1 MKWSRV
7 RIVLMIILGFSPLLP
22 AQDTEHSATLS
33 DKPTISAQDL
43 SGVWIQA
50 SAVSIQWFDSQGNR
64 LKDLP
69 MTPWAETKFK
79 ANSPTHGPNEVS
91 SVLSTDPIAK
101 CLPPGVPSIYMMTF
115 PMEIVQIPGRVIMF
129 FEYDH
134 YVRQIFTDGR
144 PHQNLTPTWMGDSI
158 GKWQG
163 DSFVIDTNGF
173 NDKTWIDNEGHPHSD
188 ALHVIE
194 RIRRIDH
201 QTMEDDINLE
211 DPKAYTTTLTTKRI
225 LTLKAGWN
233 IVEYICEDNDTFLEY
248 QKTATEGNK

>member
-1 MKWSRV
+1 
-7 RIVLMIILGFSPLLP
+7 
-22 AQDTEHSATLS
+22 
-33 DKPTISAQDL
+33 
-43 SGVWIQA
+43 
-50 SAVSIQWFDSQGNR
+50 
-64 LKDLP
+64 
-69 MTPWAETKFK
+69 
-79 ANSPTHGPNEVS
+79 
-91 SVLSTDPIAK
+91 
-101 CLPPGVPSIYMMTF
+101 MMTF